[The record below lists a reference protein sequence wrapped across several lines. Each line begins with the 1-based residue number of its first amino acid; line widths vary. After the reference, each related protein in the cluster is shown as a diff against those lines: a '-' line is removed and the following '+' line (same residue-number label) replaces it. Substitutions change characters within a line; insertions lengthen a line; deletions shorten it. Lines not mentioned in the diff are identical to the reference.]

1 MYHLKP
7 PFIIYINCKYLSI
20 WTFSWRTRE
29 ERPTVFVNAPLR
41 KAGKVIGLLC
51 NNLLLF
57 DMQTIHG
64 EYKKILS
71 DSFHSS

>member
-1 MYHLKP
+1 M
-7 PFIIYINCKYLSI
+7 
-20 WTFSWRTRE
+20 
-29 ERPTVFVNAPLR
+29 ERPTVFVTAPLR